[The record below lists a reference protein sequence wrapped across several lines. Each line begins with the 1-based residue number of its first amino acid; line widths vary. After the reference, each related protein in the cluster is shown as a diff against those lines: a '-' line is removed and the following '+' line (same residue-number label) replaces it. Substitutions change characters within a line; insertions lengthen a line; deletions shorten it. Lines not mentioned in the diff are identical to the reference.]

1 MCISKTLLG
10 HYEKP
15 MTDILALL
23 QCLDPYLSATT
34 IRQMS
39 YIIPAI
45 VTMTGRV
52 TMLGISRWT
61 GKGGSYRT
69 VQRFFQ
75 TVVPWPLIFWL
86 FFHHHLYNPDE
97 TYILVGDECVVTKAG
112 KKTHGLDR
120 VFSGLYGRPVPGLS
134 FFGLALVGVQER
146 RAYPVMAEQ
155 RVRDEEEKAAAKAK
169 AKERKTKKKAKR
181 SKPGRP
187 KGSKNKD
194 KTQVEIT
201 PELQHIQA
209 MVHKQ
214 LALING
220 DIRIEYLALDGKFGS
235 NSALQMTRQCGLH
248 LISKLRYDAALC
260 FPYDGPQN
268 KRGPHRIYGDKIDYA
283 HIPAQY
289 LKETT
294 VEDGI
299 QTQIYQATM
308 LHKAFAQ
315 SLNVV
320 IIVKIDLKTGKR
332 AHVVLFSSDLE
343 LTYDQLVDYYRLRYQ
358 IEFNFRDAKQYWGL
372 EDFMNVK
379 ETAVTNAANLSLFM
393 INVAHLLLQ
402 PFRQDSP
409 DFSVLDLKA
418 HFRGRKYVTE
428 TLKLLPEMPEPILLD
443 HIFHTIAQIGSIHA
457 TKLCS
462 NSP

>member
-1 MCISKTLLG
+1 MIN
-10 HYEKP
+10 
-15 MTDILALL
+15 ILALL

-39 YIIPAI
+39 HIIPAL

-69 VQRFFQ
+69 VQRFFH
-75 TVVPWPLIFWL
+75 TVIPWPLVFWL
-86 FFHHHLYNPDE
+86 FFRHHLLNPNG
-97 TYILVGDECVVTKAG
+97 TYILAGDECVVSKAG

-120 VFSGLYGRPVPGLS
+120 FFSGLYGRPVPGLA
-134 FFGLALVGVQER
+134 FFGLSLVDVQER

-155 RVRDEEEKAAAKAK
+155 RVRSEAEKATAKAK
-169 AKERKTKKKAKR
+169 KNKTKKAAKR

-187 KGSKNKD
+187 KGGQNKD
-194 KTQVEIT
+194 KTQVELT
-201 PELQHIQA
+201 PELQHIQT
-209 MVHKQ
+209 MVQKQ

-220 DIRIEYLALDGKFGS
+220 DIPIEYLALDGHFGH
-235 NSALQMTRQCGLH
+235 NNALQMTRQCGLH
-248 LISKLRYDAALC
+248 LISKLRHDAALY
-260 FPYDGPQN
+260 FLYDGPQN
-268 KRGPHRIYGDKIDYA
+268 KRGPRRKYGDKINYA
-283 HIPAQY
+283 NIPTQY
-289 LKETT
+289 LKQTT
-294 VEDGI
+294 LEDGI

-308 LHKAFAQ
+308 LHKDFAQ

-320 IIVKIDLKTGKR
+320 IIIKIDLKTGKR

-343 LTYDQLVDYYRLRYQ
+343 LAYVQLIDYYSLRYQ

-372 EDFMNVK
+372 EDFMNIT
-379 ETAVTNAANLSLFM
+379 ETAVNNAANLSLFM
-393 INVAHLLLQ
+393 VNVTRLLLQ
-402 PFRQDSP
+402 TFRQDSP
-409 DFSVLDLKA
+409 DFGVLDLKA

-443 HIFHTIAQIGSIHA
+443 HIFHTVAQIGSIHA
-457 TKLCS
+457 AELCP
-462 NSP
+462 NSL